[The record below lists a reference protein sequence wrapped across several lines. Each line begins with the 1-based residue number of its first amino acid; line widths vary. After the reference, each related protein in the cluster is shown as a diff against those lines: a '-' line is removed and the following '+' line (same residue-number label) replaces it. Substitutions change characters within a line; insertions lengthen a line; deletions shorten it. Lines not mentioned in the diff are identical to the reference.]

1 VGLLLLLSTACIVF
15 LLVAFEDIS
24 RDKVC
29 AIEILIRCF
38 CSVRIRHRVIIPLT
52 AHGICR
58 GGHKKN
64 RQQ

>member
-29 AIEILIRCF
+29 AIEVLIRSLRSF
-38 CSVRIRHRVIIPLT
+38 RHRVIIPLT

-64 RQQ
+64 RQL